1 MVQITGDGE
10 LDPYSLRHTGKHLA
24 DIKGV
29 GESQYVKIMFG
40 WKNKKRDDS
49 DTYAAAGH
57 FAPPLIKQLQ
67 AITALMLE
75 DLPDYDNNPDLL
87 HQTNVVPLRR

>member
-1 MVQITGDGE
+1 
-10 LDPYSLRHTGKHLA
+10 
-24 DIKGV
+24 
-29 GESQYVKIMFG
+29 
-40 WKNKKRDDS
+40 
-49 DTYAAAGH
+49 
-57 FAPPLIKQLQ
+57 LIKELR